1 MIMLLFAVL
10 NDEQRAL
17 AERLFCEYRVRF
29 QRISYNIVKSEETA
43 EDVVSTAF
51 VKIMDN
57 IEKISDLSCPQMLA
71 FCVTIVKNASI
82 DVQRRSRK
90 IVHIDHWDSILD
102 EDTDDIADECIRN
115 ADVHRLAELID
126 RLDADERRLVYLRYA
141 EQMGYK
147 EIGQLLNISE
157 AAAKKRGQRLV
168 RKLRKLYEGG

>member
-168 RKLRKLYEGG
+168 RDLRKLYEGG